1 MCVYLAGPMIKQF
14 AGARISKM
22 PRKKGMV
29 RRVRGMQGERLAAPE
44 DGWLRECILDV
55 KCANPDFGVKRVLTA
70 LRDER

>member
-1 MCVYLAGPMIKQF
+1 MIKQF
-14 AGARISKM
+14 AGQEYCILFQETFKM